1 MRIVKRQIHRFLN
14 ASRIGSVLLFT
25 LIFVSIIGFT
35 FETEYTDS
43 RWLRYLSLSVAIL
56 FLVEYLLRIWTA
68 DIAKYSAKNPR
79 LAYVFSFYGLV
90 DLLAFLPVLLAPS
103 ISGSVLLRSL
113 RFIRL
118 FQIMKFKPLTKGI
131 RRIWTAIYSSRFELA
146 LSLGVSVF
154 LIFIG
159 AVLMYLVEGSVQPD
173 TFGSVPRALWW
184 SMATLTTVGYGDVY
198 PITATGKIL
207 ASLIAIVG
215 IGAVAMPAGILAAAF
230 SALGPEEAQEQ

>member
-1 MRIVKRQIHRFLN
+1 MKRQIHKFLN
-14 ASRIGSVLLFT
+14 ASRVGSVFLFG
-25 LIFVSIIGFT
+25 LIFISIIGFT
-35 FETEYTDS
+35 FETEYTDNI
-43 RWLRYLSLSVAIL
+43 WLRYLSLSVAML

-68 DIAKYSAKNPR
+68 DMARPDLKNPR
-79 LAYVFSFYGLV
+79 IAYIFSFYGIV

-118 FQIMKFKPLTKGI
+118 FQIMKFKPLTKGL
-131 RRIWTAIYSSRFELA
+131 RRIWAAIYSSRFELV
-146 LSLGVSVF
+146 LSLGVSIF

-198 PITATGKIL
+198 PITAAGKIL

-230 SALGPEEAQEQ
+230 SSTRPEKAQEQ